1 MWKYVEVRCRDFP
14 LWFFGANQ
22 KSDEHMSKQSL
33 WHFSDLSL
41 PLFVSVCGLHLAP
54 QKKQQLHKRRKSMV
68 WRWMLDNCHAAVGEH
83 LLCVE
88 NERSHTT
95 LNFQESFHKAWGDMT
110 SQNMSKH
117 IVFV

>member
-1 MWKYVEVRCRDFP
+1 
-14 LWFFGANQ
+14 
-22 KSDEHMSKQSL
+22 
-33 WHFSDLSL
+33 
-41 PLFVSVCGLHLAP
+41 
-54 QKKQQLHKRRKSMV
+54 MV